1 MKNLDLVVTHYAA
14 TTNDSSSELKVK
26 IRTQTPETQ
35 RWSLLNGHKVN
46 DKQSQGYNTKN
57 KKKTA
62 FILDVERVLFAHV

>member
-14 TTNDSSSELKVK
+14 TTNDRSSELKVK

-46 DKQSQGYNTKN
+46 DK
-57 KKKTA
+57 
-62 FILDVERVLFAHV
+62 E